1 MFGDG
6 VRQSFGQHR
15 IDFDGG
21 DGGAPVQQRERQ
33 RTEAG
38 AHFQDV
44 VGPTD
49 PGGRHHSAHRVGV
62 VDEIL
67 AERFPWPKL
76 KFFGQPPDLR
86 APE

>member
-1 MFGDG
+1 MLRDG

-21 DGGAPVQQRERQ
+21 DGGAPVQQCERQ

-49 PGGRHHSAHRVGV
+49 PGGRYHSAHRVGV